1 MTSESIGDEF
11 NHASKEID
19 HLIQAEIRRLKLLGY
34 SKAHICE
41 RSLEIQDWAT
51 EMVGLSTR
59 EPSHRPD

>member
-11 NHASKEID
+11 NHVSKEID

-41 RSLEIQDWAT
+41 RSLEIQDWA
-51 EMVGLSTR
+51 EKEVSLAGSSPHFGMS
-59 EPSHRPD
+59 